1 MTMIIKENKKYS
13 TTLLRGLLKQGVI
26 YHAILKNQLFYLIF
40 LYHNNTKVLFRYR
53 LVRFTE
59 GAFGTHIY
67 YCGYI
72 MDHNVLL
79 WCECQRHLR

>member
-26 YHAILKNQLFYLIF
+26 YYAILKNQLFYLIF

-53 LVRFTE
+53 SVRF
-59 GAFGTHIY
+59 THIY

-79 WCECQRHLR
+79 WCE